1 MITGGG
7 GIIGRAMAL
16 EFARQGASLVICDIN
31 GEDAKD
37 VANQVREISGKV
49 LAVTCDVTDLDQV
62 TSLVNE
68 GVRTFGK
75 IDVLVNNA
83 GASGK
88 KGHKKKTIVELEK
101 TEWEQ
106 IIAVNLTSVFNCS
119 KRVIPVMM
127 KEGHGNIL
135 NVSSMA
141 AKAGGLINGVHYVAA
156 KAGVIGITKALA
168 REYAS
173 ENIRVNA
180 LCLGR
185 IETPINLSVPEEFH
199 RKLVNQI
206 PLGRLGTPKE
216 VAEAAIFLVSN
227 ASSYITGA
235 TLDVNGGWLMD

>member
-37 VANQVREISGKV
+37 VANQVREIGGKV

-127 KEGHGNIL
+127 EEGHGNIL